1 MNRMLY
7 ISKNGPRYL
16 VFLSH
21 TARHSPPSPKANT
34 CIGQPFLK
42 GLLLAGAR
50 KAGRGRENI
59 TGHCSTGGQHSSK
72 WPALDSGHAQ

>member
-1 MNRMLY
+1 MYVFNMNRMLY
-7 ISKNGPRYL
+7 MSKNGLRYL

-34 CIGQPFLK
+34 YIGHPILK

-50 KAGRGRENI
+50 KAGRDRENI
-59 TGHCSTGGQHSSK
+59 TVTVLQVGST
-72 WPALDSGHAQ
+72 A